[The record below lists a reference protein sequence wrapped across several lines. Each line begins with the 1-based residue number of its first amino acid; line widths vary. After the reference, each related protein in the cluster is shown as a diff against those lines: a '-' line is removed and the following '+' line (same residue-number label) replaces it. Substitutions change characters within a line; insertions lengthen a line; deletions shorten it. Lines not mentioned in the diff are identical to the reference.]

1 MKTILITIFLSAL
14 FIGCSN
20 NTKKSEDKNKITPT
34 DIEIPTLDYSI
45 VKTFPH
51 DTTSYTQ
58 GLIIHDRK
66 IIEST
71 GSPKGMKQTRS
82 VFGILDTITG
92 KINIKAELDRD
103 KYFGEGIVE
112 LKNKIY
118 QLTYLNQVGFIYD
131 AKTFKLLGQFSFANK
146 EGWGLTTDG
155 TYLIMSDGT
164 NKLSYLDPSNFKLI
178 KTLEV
183 PYSNLN
189 ELEFIKGYIYA
200 NVYFKN
206 YIVKIDPAN
215 GNVIALLDLY
225 PLVSKAREKS
235 AGAEVL
241 NGIAFDSISDRIFVT
256 GKLWKNMYQI
266 DFKH

>member
-1 MKTILITIFLSAL
+1 MKHFLISILLSAILI
-14 FIGCSN
+14 GCTN
-20 NTKKSEDKNKITPT
+20 NTNTSEDKTKAPATG
-34 DIEIPTLDYSI
+34 IEIPTLDYSV

-58 GLIIHDRK
+58 GLIVHDKK

-82 VFGILDTITG
+82 VFGILDTLSG
-92 KINIKAELDRD
+92 KIDIKGELDRD
-103 KYFGEGIVE
+103 NYFGEGIVV

-118 QLTYLNQVGFIYD
+118 QLTYLNQIGFIYD
-131 AKTFKLLGQFSFANK
+131 AKTYKLLGKFSFANK

-164 NKLSYLDPSNFKLI
+164 NKLSYLDPTDFKLI

-183 PYSNLN
+183 PYNNLN

-206 YIVKIDPAN
+206 YIVKINPSN
-215 GNVIALLDLY
+215 GEVTGILDLY
-225 PLVSKAREKS
+225 PLVCKAREKS
-235 AGAEVL
+235 LGAEVL

-266 DFKH
+266 EFEH

>member
-1 MKTILITIFLSAL
+1 MKKFLITILISGI

-20 NTKKSEDKNKITPT
+20 NTKISEDKTKAPITDT
-34 DIEIPTLDYSI
+34 EIPTIDYSV

-58 GLIIHDRK
+58 GLIVHDKK
-66 IIEST
+66 ILEST

-82 VFGILDTITG
+82 LLGILDTITG
-92 KINIKAELDRD
+92 KIDVKAELDRD
-103 KYFGEGIVE
+103 KYFGEGIVI

-118 QLTYLNQVGFIYD
+118 QLTYLNQIGFIYD
-131 AKTFKLLGQFSFANK
+131 AKTFKEIGQFSFANK

-164 NKLSYLDPSNFKLI
+164 NKLSYLDPSDFKLI

-206 YIVKIDPAN
+206 YIVKIDPSN
-215 GNVIALLDLY
+215 GNVTGILDLY

-266 DFKH
+266 NFEH